1 MLIESS
7 IDSDN
12 ESEKELAR
20 SYLDLAIESIK
31 NSLEMTDKILQF
43 SQTNS
48 GNIELNIHSCNPSLV
63 IDKIFNIMLS
73 RVREKEIQLLS
84 FVPEE
89 DTIETDEALL
99 QEVILNL
106 VSNSIKFCNA
116 GDMISVSSFQTE
128 DKYIL
133 SVKDSGIGIP
143 KELQVNLFSHVIKT
157 SSKGTAG
164 EAGTGSSEGFESG
177 ESKGISS

>member
-1 MLIESS
+1 
-7 IDSDN
+7 
-12 ESEKELAR
+12 
-20 SYLDLAIESIK
+20 
-31 NSLEMTDKILQF
+31 
-43 SQTNS
+43 
-48 GNIELNIHSCNPSLV
+48 
-63 IDKIFNIMLS
+63 MLS

-164 EAGTGSSEGFESG
+164 EAGTGLGLPLCRDIVKMLHGEILLNEKSEKGTEFTVTLPLKFNNSSG
-177 ESKGISS
+177 